1 VKVAKMDRCGISYY
15 PDLLLLLPYIS
26 FYLFLFAQLVGDMT
40 DLIERKK
47 TEKYGQKGGWMAE
60 MMINPECANCVK
72 NNNNNFSLSFAPLFA
87 ALHF

>member
-1 VKVAKMDRCGISYY
+1 MDRCGISYY

-47 TEKYGQKGGWMAE
+47 NWEIWPERWM
-60 MMINPECANCVK
+60 NGRDDDKPRVRKLC
-72 NNNNNFSLSFAPLFA
+72 
-87 ALHF
+87 